1 MLIVVIGP
9 EVGANDLHDSQLQL
23 SPLPPPSSL
32 AAVNP
37 DDTAVQHIGQIHTLT
52 QRETYRQTHR
62 LSVSLTHIDTHLDDT
77 AVQHTGQIHTPTLSS
92 TTHWTDHTD
101 TETDIQTDAQTISV
115 SDTHRHTSR

>member
-1 MLIVVIGP
+1 MNVGMLIVVIGP

-77 AVQHTGQIHTPTLSS
+77 AVQHTGQIHTPTQR
-92 TTHWTDHTD
+92 
-101 TETDIQTDAQTISV
+101 QTYKQTVSV
-115 SDTHRHTSR
+115 SVSVCICPVCCTAVI